1 VAAARSKGAASGG
14 SASRTIG
21 GFIIERELGSG
32 GMGVVLLGR
41 QKNLERLAVLKK
53 LRKDL
58 AADPEFGERLH
69 REARAAAAVHHQ
81 NVVAVYDCFDFRSD
95 HYIAQEYVDGVDL
108 RAALGKLRRIPPRIA
123 ALIGLEVVRGL
134 QAIHANGTVHRDL
147 KPANIL
153 LGRSG
158 EVKIADFGIA
168 LEASADGLT
177 QPGVLIGSPPYMP
190 PEQMLGERVDTRGD
204 LFCFAVVLY
213 EMLAGETPYP
223 ETGVDGTD
231 SLLTRMQKERYSK
244 LRKRAPEAPR
254 WLARLIRSCLR
265 PRPKQRVASA
275 AELRQLL
282 ERRLGRPPAE
292 LCRAQ
297 IKAWLWER
305 GVFELRD
312 EETLVKEA
320 VEQVEA
326 ARRPLLAW
334 AGTAAAIAVIVAS
347 GLYLGLQPEGM
358 LQETGQKVRTLAA
371 RVLPAAPGE
380 AQLLLDLPEGAAL
393 EVDGESVSRDAWSE
407 GLVLPPG
414 QHRIR
419 AEHPEL
425 GVADQ
430 QVELAPFDT
439 LRLKLAFSTR

>member
-1 VAAARSKGAASGG
+1 VAAARSNDAASGG

-21 GFIIERELGSG
+21 GFVIEEELGSG

-53 LRKDL
+53 LRRDL
-58 AADPEFGERLH
+58 AANPEFVERLH

-123 ALIGLEVVRGL
+123 ALIGLEVLRGL

-223 ETGVDGTD
+223 ETGGDGTD

-265 PRPKQRVASA
+265 PRPKQRPAAA

-297 IKAWLWER
+297 IKSWLWDR

-312 EETLVKEA
+312 GETLVKEL
-320 VEQVEA
+320 VEQVA
-326 ARRPLLAW
+326 SARRPLLAW
-334 AGTAAAIAVIVAS
+334 AGTAAAVAVVAAS
-347 GLYLGLQPEGM
+347 GLYLALEPGGV
-358 LQETGQKVRTLAA
+358 LQETGQKVRTLAG
-371 RVLPAAPGE
+371 RILPAAPGE
-380 AQLLLDLPEGAAL
+380 AQLLLDLPEGADL

-407 GLVLPPG
+407 GLALPPG

-419 AEHPEL
+419 AEHPQL
-425 GVADQ
+425 GVAEQ

-439 LRLKLAFSTR
+439 VRLKLHFSSK